1 MLHRK
6 PNPLLAGLSPE
17 EKDRLIRVMEASRI
31 ARFEESRGRGWS
43 DPEAARIVD
52 EALARLEAVDEDA
65 WRMLL

>member
-31 ARFEESRGRGWS
+31 ARFEGSRGRRWS